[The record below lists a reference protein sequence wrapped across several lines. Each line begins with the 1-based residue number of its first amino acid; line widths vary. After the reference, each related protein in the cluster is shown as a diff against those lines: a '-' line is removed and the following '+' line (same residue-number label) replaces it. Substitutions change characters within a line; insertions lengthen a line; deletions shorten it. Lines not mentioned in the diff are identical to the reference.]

1 MKWTQPAYLLLLLA
15 LPVMLLLTLV
25 TERYWQ
31 RVRVLWSGQRRRLH
45 WRSQLRV
52 ALVAALFSV
61 LPLALAGLT
70 VPAMAPQSIQ
80 ERMTLVIG
88 LDVSKSMLAEDVLES
103 PEPQQ
108 LANRLNLGRSFINDL
123 LNKLENERVGL
134 FFFARNGIEMVP
146 PTRDHGFIRY
156 ILRHTAMG
164 RLTDSGS
171 DLVAALTTADN
182 MMADDSSQGNEAV
195 VLVTDGEDT
204 ENTLEQLMNHLQS
217 PNTKQRPVYSVRVG
231 SDESVLIPIRKSGIP
246 TIEGFYTD
254 EQGLTLQ
261 TRASDSRLQHITAL
275 TQGANWHYRSDTSTA
290 AQQVVDQIL
299 QHAQQTDTAV
309 VSSLGWFGLSSIFLM
324 FGLALYSLYMML

>member
-1 MKWTQPAYLLLLLA
+1 MKWIQPAYLLLLLA
-15 LPVMLLLTLV
+15 LPVMVLLTLA

-31 RVRVLWSGQRRRLH
+31 RVRVLWSGQQRRLH
-45 WRSQLRV
+45 WRSQLRL
-52 ALVAALFSV
+52 ALVAVLFVV

-70 VPAMAPQSIQ
+70 VPSMAGQSTH

-103 PEPQQ
+103 PEPQR

-123 LNKLENERVGL
+123 LNELENERVGL
-134 FFFARNGIEMVP
+134 FFFARDGMEVVP

-156 ILRHTAMG
+156 ILRHTDMG

-182 MMADDSSQGNEAV
+182 MMEDDSSQANEAV
-195 VLVTDGEDT
+195 VLITDGEDT

-217 PNTKQRPVYSVRVG
+217 PKTKQRPVYSVRVG
-231 SDESVLIPIRKSGIP
+231 SEESVLIPIRKPGIP

-254 EQGLTLQ
+254 EQGITLQ
-261 TRASDSRLQHITAL
+261 TRASDARLQHITAL
-275 TQGANWHYRSDTSTA
+275 TQGANWHYRSDTSRA

-299 QHAQQTDTAV
+299 QHAQQTDKAV
-309 VSSLGWFGLSSIFLM
+309 VSSLGWLDLSSLFLM
-324 FGLALYSLYMML
+324 FSLALYSLYMMV

>member
-15 LPVMLLLTLV
+15 LPVVLLLTIV

-31 RVRVLWSGQRRRLH
+31 RIRVLWAGQRARLH
-45 WRSQLRV
+45 WRSQLRI
-52 ALVAALFSV
+52 ALVAMLFVV

-103 PEPQQ
+103 PEPQR
-108 LANRLNLGRSFINDL
+108 LANRLNLGRSFINNL
-123 LNKLENERVGL
+123 LNELENERVGL

-156 ILRHTAMG
+156 ILRHTDMG

-171 DLVAALTTADN
+171 DLVAALTTADT
-182 MMADDSSQGNEAV
+182 MMGDDSFQGNEAV
-195 VLVTDGEDT
+195 VLITDGEDT
-204 ENTLEQLMNHLQS
+204 ENSLEQLMNHLQS
-217 PNTKQRPVYSVRVG
+217 PNTKRRPVYSVRIG
-231 SDESVLIPIRKSGIP
+231 SDESVLIPIRKPGIP
-246 TIEGFYTD
+246 SIEGFYTD

-261 TRASDSRLQHITAL
+261 TRASDSLLQHITAL
-275 TQGANWHYRSDTSTA
+275 TQGTNWHYRSDTSRV
-290 AQQVVDQIL
+290 AQQVVDQIM
-299 QHAQQTDTAV
+299 QQAQESDTAV
-309 VSSLGWFGLSSIFLM
+309 VSTLGGLGLSSLFLM